1 MVKVLLQ
8 QAADQTFYFLK
19 GIIISVYLILPFLIK
34 KNPDNDHQYKKM
46 AVPPGVEPRLNE
58 PKSLVLP
65 LHHGTKTGSFLE
77 KKLVETMRLE
87 LTTSTM
93 RMSRSTR

>member
-19 GIIISVYLILPFLIK
+19 GIIISVYLIMPFLIK
-34 KNPDNDHQYKKM
+34 KNPDNNHQYKKM

-65 LHHGTKTGSFLE
+65 LHHGTDSEKSRFLYNDG
-77 KKLVETMRLE
+77 KSAF
-87 LTTSTM
+87 TSYKILHIF
-93 RMSRSTR
+93 